1 MKTFSHY
8 LQNLPEENKLDKL
21 KHGLPLTKKRIKVF
35 SRPYPEFEH
44 FDFETY
50 EGMPPPK
57 NSSHQVRNEINFLIS
72 LQPMRDKEAE
82 EMIFHD
88 KKIVEAFEEYLA
100 IYGLEDRVDIERIRN
115 IQEQSDVITLQLK
128 RFYDRPR
135 PAKLAKALG
144 IDLPLFPL
152 QTAETPS
159 YPSGHALQGRL
170 LARLI
175 SDELPIEHRKN
186 ILDIGKRIG
195 IGRQIAGVHY
205 PTDTEFGVKVA
216 DELYRLVNTGMEPTL
231 KLEQITEM
239 TKKAMQKQIA
249 DLDKGLEVVS
259 NPDRIGNS
267 GKLSDGEFSRKL
279 QGMGAKEVEMT
290 PPRTGKNKSSQFNM
304 FSFDF
309 DGKDY
314 DIVLAGE
321 VKGRGTKGTED
332 NEESFLLVLSALQ
345 SGASDTDLLDKMKDK
360 NVYGKVGIT
369 AERAQNLVDY
379 LENKTD
385 WLISHK
391 AQCKALMKVIGKK
404 QPKKYVKD
412 DSKLDINRQAV
423 KLFKSDMGMNMSRS
437 LDKWNPADVWLYY
450 DSSVPEHSTIA
461 ELNKY
466 LYDSIKGK
474 KGIIGISLKKG
485 IGKLDYKNYY
495 PPEEKELSKIDLK
508 LSAVSSLSGTIK
520 FVGDPAIEAQSLAF
534 RIFQAKDT
542 DRIRGEAEKKGAEA
556 VQGKVQ
562 LAMLDKFTGR
572 KFDSNIK
579 KAGGPDIIEL
589 KGKEYVLTRN
599 GKKQFAQASKS
610 WKKISRR
617 RNLVFARGATAKQ
630 YTDAFKNENNFLK
643 WLNDQDMLENAAKSW
658 ANSKFQVL
666 KLFELIDTMGEDGEK
681 KLAMNLL
688 KYASSESDFSA
699 AHLKLE

>member
-1 MKTFSHY
+1 MKTFSSY

-35 SRPYPEFEH
+35 SRPYPVFED

-57 NSSHQVRNEINFLIS
+57 NSSQQVRNEINYLIS
-72 LQPMRDKEAE
+72 LQPFRDKEAE

-100 IYGLEDRVDIERIRN
+100 IYGLEDRVDLERIRN
-115 IQEQSDVITLQLK
+115 IQEQSDVITLSLK
-128 RFYDRPR
+128 RHYDRPR
-135 PAKLAKALG
+135 PDKLAKALG

-152 QTAETPS
+152 QTAETPA

-195 IGRQIAGVHY
+195 IGRQVAGVHY

-216 DELYRLVNTGMEPTL
+216 DELYRLVNTGVEPTL

-249 DLDKGLEVVS
+249 NLDKGLEVVS
-259 NPDRIGNS
+259 NADRIGNT

-279 QGMGAKEVEMT
+279 QNMGAKEVQMT

-321 VKGRGTKGTED
+321 VKGRGSKGTED

-345 SGASDTDLLDKMKDK
+345 SGATDTDLLDKMKDK
-360 NVYGKVGIT
+360 DVYEKVGIT
-369 AERAQNLVDY
+369 PERAQNLVDY

-404 QPKKYVKD
+404 RPKKYVKD
-412 DSKLDINRQAV
+412 DGKLDINKQAV
-423 KLFKSDMGMNMSRS
+423 KLFKSDMGMSMARS

-450 DSSVPEHSTIA
+450 DNAVPQHSTIA

-495 PPEEKELSKIDLK
+495 PPEDKELDKINLK
-508 LSAVSSLSGTIK
+508 LSALSSLSGTIK

-562 LAMLDKFTGR
+562 LALLDKFTGR

-579 KAGGPDIIEL
+579 KTGGPDIIEL

-617 RNLVFARGATAKQ
+617 RNLIYARGATAKQ
-630 YTDAFKNENNFLK
+630 YTDAFKSEKNFLK
-643 WLNDQDMLENAAKSW
+643 WLNDQDMLENSAKSW
-658 ANSKFQVL
+658 VNSKFQVL
-666 KLFELIDTMGEDGEK
+666 KLFELIDTMGEEGEK

>member
-1 MKTFSHY
+1 MKTFFHY
-8 LQNLPEENKLDKL
+8 LQDLPEENKLDRL

-50 EGMPPPK
+50 EAMPPPK
-57 NSSHQVRNEINFLIS
+57 NSSNQTRNEINFLIS

-100 IYGLEDRVDIERIRN
+100 IYGLEDNVDLDRIRN

-128 RFYDRPR
+128 RYYDRPR

-170 LARLI
+170 LAKLI
-175 SDELPIEHRKN
+175 ADELPIEHRKN

-259 NPDRIGNS
+259 NTDRIGNS
-267 GKLSDGEFSRKL
+267 GKLSDGEFSKKL
-279 QGMGAKEVEMT
+279 QSMGAGKVELI
-290 PPRTGKNKSSQFNM
+290 PPRTGKNRSAQFNM

-321 VKGRGTKGTED
+321 VKGRGSKGTEE
-332 NEESFLLVLSALQ
+332 NEVSFLLVLSALQ
-345 SGASDTDLLDKMKDK
+345 SGANDNNLFEKMLDKD
-360 NVYGKVGIT
+360 VYSRVGID
-369 AERAQNLVDY
+369 EKKAQSLVDY

-404 QPKKYVKD
+404 RPSMYVKD
-412 DSKLDINRQAV
+412 DGKLDINKQAV
-423 KLFKSDMGMNMSRS
+423 ELFKSDLGMNMSRT

-450 DSSVPEHSTIA
+450 DKSVPKHSTISD
-461 ELNKY
+461 LNKY

-474 KGIIGISLKKG
+474 KGIIGVSLKKG
-485 IGKLDYKNYY
+485 IGKLDYKNYF
-495 PPEEKELSKIDLK
+495 PPKELDFDQINLK
-508 LSAVSSLSGTIK
+508 MSAVGSLSGTIK

-534 RIFQAKDT
+534 RIFNAKDT
-542 DRIRGEAEKKGAEA
+542 DIIRGEAEKKGAEA
-556 VQGKVQ
+556 VQGKVE
-562 LAMLDKFTGR
+562 LALLDKFSGK
-572 KFDSNIK
+572 KFKDNVI
-579 KAGGPDIIEL
+579 KAGGSDILEL
-589 KGKEYVLTRN
+589 QGQEFILTKN
-599 GKKQFAQASKS
+599 GKKKFKEAQKS
-610 WKKISRR
+610 WKKVGKRR
-617 RNLVFARGATAKQ
+617 GTIYARGSNSRE
-630 YTDAFKNENNFLK
+630 YNEAFKSEKNFLK
-643 WLNDQDMLENAAKSW
+643 WLNSQNKQENEAKSW

-666 KLFELIDTMGEDGEK
+666 KMFELIDRLTPNDEK